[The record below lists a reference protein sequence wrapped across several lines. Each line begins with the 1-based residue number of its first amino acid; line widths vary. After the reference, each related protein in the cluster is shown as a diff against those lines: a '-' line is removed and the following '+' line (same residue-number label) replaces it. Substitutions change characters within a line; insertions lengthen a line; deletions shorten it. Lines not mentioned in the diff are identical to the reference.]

1 MKIIVDTNRIIAA
14 LIKNSTSRAVLFS
27 NKFEFLTVEFARKE
41 LGNHKKE
48 ILAKTHI
55 TETALDTL
63 IAALFKRIYVVDDV
77 AIKETLDQAKEIMD
91 KIDLDD
97 TPFIALALSVESDG
111 IWSDDKHFTMQKIIK
126 IWKTGDMLKLLDE

>member
-14 LIKNSTSRAVLFS
+14 LIKNSTSRAILFS
-27 NKFEFLTVEFARKE
+27 NKFEFLTVGFARKE

-55 TETALDTL
+55 TETALDAL
-63 IAALFKRIYVVDDV
+63 MAALFKRIYVVDDV
-77 AIKETLDQAKEIMD
+77 AIKEMFDQAKEIMD

-126 IWKTGDMLKLLDE
+126 IWKTGDILKLLNE